1 MAGKSRFAVAENNI
15 RSFFKQG
22 VRKVFTK
29 EQVADIL
36 EERRTVWRLPLSTYA
51 DKFIDQLVKKEILK
65 KVEISFDGYVSD
77 KERFMV
83 EGASILQIAASLVN
97 KSYLS
102 HYSAVWVNGLTTQ
115 VPKTLYITFEQAA
128 KASVDRTLT
137 QGGIDAAFSK
147 PQRKASSRAIYGDYT
162 FVMLN
167 GMFTNR
173 LGVYSVDHVPVTNI
187 ERTLIDITVRPSYAG
202 GVFSV
207 LDAYKSALE
216 QGLSINKLVAT
227 LDRMK
232 FIYPY
237 HQSVG
242 FYLERAGYKGKKLEE
257 LRGRGKEFIFYLTY
271 EIAEKEY
278 SADWRLYY
286 PKGM

>member
-1 MAGKSRFAVAENNI
+1 M
-15 RSFFKQG
+15 
-22 VRKVFTK
+22 FTK

-36 EERRTVWRLPLSTYA
+36 EERRGAWRLPLSTYT
-51 DKFIDQLVKKEILK
+51 DKFIDQLLKKGILK
-65 KVEISFDGYVSD
+65 KIEISFDGYISD

-83 EGASILQIAASLVN
+83 ENASILHIASALIS

-115 VPKTLYITFEQAA
+115 VPKTIYITFEQAP

-137 QGGIDAAFSK
+137 QEGIDAAFSK

-162 FVMLN
+162 FVILN

-173 LGVYSVDHVPVTNI
+173 LGVYSADHVPVTNI

-207 LDAYKSALE
+207 LEAYKSALE
-216 QGLSINKLVAT
+216 QGASINKLVAT
-227 LDRMK
+227 LDKMR

-237 HQSVG
+237 HQAVG

-257 LRGRGKEFIFYLTY
+257 LRGRSKEFNFYLTY

-278 SADWRLYY
+278 SEDWRLYY

>member
-29 EQVADIL
+29 DQVAEIL
-36 EERRTVWRLPLSTYA
+36 EERRAVWRLPLSTYA

-65 KVEISFDGYVSD
+65 KVEISFEGYVSD

-83 EGASILQIAASLVN
+83 KDASILQIAASLVN

-115 VPKTLYITFEQAA
+115 VPKTIYITFEQAP

-173 LGVYSVDHVPVTNI
+173 LGVYSAEHVPVTNI
-187 ERTLIDITVRPSYAG
+187 ERTLIDITVRPGYAG

-207 LDAYKSALE
+207 LEAYKSALG

-257 LRGRGKEFIFYLTY
+257 LRSRSKEFDFYLTY
-271 EIAEKEY
+271 EITEKEY
-278 SADWRLYY
+278 SADWKLYY